1 MKTAFIFP
9 AFISEFIG
17 TEVQILNSL
26 SDNFLENLEKASA
39 ITSDDFTKFSIT
51 DTAYTED
58 ELRSQVITYIFSC
71 SLADVLISKG
81 MQPDVMAGYSM
92 GLYATIYTGG
102 AINFEDGIKLINK
115 AYSIS
120 KKIIGNIESNM
131 GSIIGLT
138 VNEIEEIIS
147 NNRLEVEIA
156 NTNSIHSHLIT
167 GSKKEV
173 HQLLI
178 KARET
183 GALNTSLLKVS
194 TPYHS
199 KLLKN
204 TEEDLLEF
212 IKDNIKFKHSS
223 YPIISS
229 INQKMIKSAD
239 QIQKELVMNLFTKI
253 NWMDTF
259 NHLQSMGVSQFIE
272 CGAGKSLYKTG
283 RFMPGIFSIYPM
295 NKLNKLI

>member
-17 TEVQILNSL
+17 TEIEILNSL
-26 SDNFLENLEKASA
+26 SGNFRKNLEKVSA
-39 ITSDDFTKFSIT
+39 ITADDFTKFSLT
-51 DTAYTED
+51 DTAYTEN
-58 ELRSQVITYIFSC
+58 ELRSQLITYIFSC

-81 MQPDVMAGYSM
+81 LQPDVMAGYSM

-102 AINFEDGIKLINK
+102 AIGFEEGINLINK
-115 AYSIS
+115 AYSVS
-120 KKIIGNIESNM
+120 KTIIGNIESNM

-147 NNRLEVEIA
+147 NNKLEVEIA

-167 GSKKEV
+167 GKKKEV

-199 KLLKN
+199 RLLKN
-204 TEEDLLEF
+204 TEEDLQEF
-212 IKDNIKFKHSS
+212 IKNNINFKHSN
-223 YPIISS
+223 YPIISLIS
-229 INQKMIKSAD
+229 QKVIKSAD
-239 QIQKELVMNLFTKI
+239 QLRKELVMNLFTKI

-259 NHLQSMGVSQFIE
+259 NHLQAMGVNQFIE

-283 RFMPGIFSIYPM
+283 RFMPGDFSIYPM